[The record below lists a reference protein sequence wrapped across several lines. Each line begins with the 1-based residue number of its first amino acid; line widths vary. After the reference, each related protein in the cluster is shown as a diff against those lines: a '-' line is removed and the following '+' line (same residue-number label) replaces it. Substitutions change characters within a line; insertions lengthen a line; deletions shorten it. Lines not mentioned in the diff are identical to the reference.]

1 MKDRKVAKVGLVCG
15 LSVAIAQALAI
26 QASVMQR
33 SAIAF
38 EMPEDSGAVNAKT
51 YGARGDGKTDDT
63 AAIQQA
69 LESNARSVYLPNGTY
84 LISDTLQWGR
94 PGQKMRVLQGQSQ
107 SQTILRLKDGS
118 PGFNRPGDR
127 KPVVTTFE
135 GPSTNQAFQISIF
148 DLTVDAGVGNPGA
161 VGIRFTSNNQG
172 TVSNVTIQ
180 SGAGSGAVGLA
191 LTKQWPGPSFIKNVH
206 IKGFNYGVRVA
217 HPEFGIVF
225 EHLFLENQAVVGLE
239 NIGNILS
246 IRGLTSRN
254 AVPVVRNIQDDRG
267 FMAIVDG
274 KLEGGSSTGAAIE
287 NQVGHLY
294 ARNIQTTGYQS
305 AIRDSTSQD
314 SPKSVP
320 GNAVSEYVSGKVFNL
335 FPSPSHSLA
344 LPIRETPSVAYPN
357 PKDWANVTQYGATP
371 RDDQDDTAAIQAA
384 MNSGKPVVYFPQGR
398 YVIRQTIRVGG
409 NVELIT
415 GMQSALVVQPPLR
428 MQPAPVFRFEE
439 GQQSAVTLERVWGD
453 YAPGGKFYWIEQASS
468 KTLVLRNL
476 VLNSAAAYRNT
487 GFGPLFIEDV
497 SAGDWVFKRQ
507 SVWARQLN
515 PENLGRKMINQGGTL
530 WILGLKTE
538 KEGTAV
544 ETTEAGKTEIL
555 GGLLYP
561 AMPRSRELPADQPAF
576 INQESALSVVMGE
589 SSYGGGFYKTIVR
602 ETRGGT
608 TRTLMNDG
616 LPRRGGN
623 ANVIPLYAGYKDL
636 GGVPT
641 GKDQNRAALPAGL
654 EQKKPLFRHNCGFL
668 SGLLE
673 KILVFLRLGL
683 LMKK

>member
-1 MKDRKVAKVGLVCG
+1 MKDRKVAKVGLICG
-15 LSVAIAQALAI
+15 LSVAIAPAWVLPRSA
-26 QASVMQR
+26 MQS

-38 EMPEDSGAVNAKT
+38 EMPEDSGAANVKT

-63 AAIQQA
+63 AAIRQA
-69 LESNARSVYLPNGTY
+69 LESNARTVYLPNGTY

-107 SQTILRLKDGS
+107 SQTILKLKDRS
-118 PGFNRPGDR
+118 PGFTRPGDR
-127 KPVVTTFE
+127 KPVASTFE

-148 DLTVDAGVGNPGA
+148 DLTVDAGANNPGA

-172 TVSNVTIQ
+172 TVSNVAIQ
-180 SGAGSGAVGLA
+180 AGAGSGAVGLA
-191 LTKQWPGPSFIKNVH
+191 LTKQWPGPSLIKNVR
-206 IKGFNYGVRVA
+206 IKGFDCGVRVV

-254 AVPVVRNIQDDRG
+254 TVPVVRNIRDDRG
-267 FMAIVDG
+267 FVAIVDG
-274 KLEGGSSTGAAIE
+274 TLDGGAATGAAIE

-294 ARNIQTTGYQS
+294 ARNIRTTGYRS
-305 AIRDSTSQD
+305 AIRDRT
-314 SPKSVP
+314 KEVP
-320 GNAVSEYVSGKVFNL
+320 GKTVAEYVSGKVFNL
-335 FPSPSHSLA
+335 FPSPTRSLA
-344 LPIRETPSVAYPN
+344 LPIRETPSPTYPD
-357 PKDWANVTQYGATP
+357 PKDWANVMQYGATP
-371 RDDQDDTAAIQAA
+371 RDDKDDTAAIQAA
-384 MNSGKPVVYFPQGR
+384 MDSGKSVVYFPQGR

-409 NVELIT
+409 KVALIT
-415 GMQSALVVQPPLR
+415 GMQSALVVQPPLK
-428 MQPAPVFRFEE
+428 MQPAPVFRFEN
-439 GQQSAVTLERVWGD
+439 GQVEAGRPAEVTLERVWGD
-453 YAPGGKFYWIEQASS
+453 YAPRSKFYWIEQASA

-576 INQESALSVVMGE
+576 INRESALSVSMGE
-589 SSYGGGFYKTIVR
+589 SSYGGGYYRTVVR
-602 ETRGGT
+602 ETRAGT
-608 TRTLMNDG
+608 TKTLTNDG
-616 LPRRGGN
+616 LPRRGGK
-623 ANVIPLYAGYKDL
+623 ANVIPLYVGYQDL
-636 GGVPT
+636 GGVPA
-641 GKDQNRAALPAGL
+641 GVEDRNRAALPAESAQRKTFFGL
-654 EQKKPLFRHNCGFL
+654 DCGFL
-668 SGLLE
+668 SGLFA
-673 KILVFLRLGL
+673 KIFGFFKQGVVF
-683 LMKK
+683 